1 MIASK
6 EAEDLIKQFEG
17 CHLKA
22 YKDAVGIWT
31 IGWGTTGP
39 GIQEGLAISQHTA
52 DVMLKA
58 HVQDIALDLTDLL
71 RPKVL
76 KQHQFD
82 ALVSFIYNVGL
93 GAFKKST
100 MLSLIKADKM
110 AEAALEFDK
119 WTKAG
124 GKELP
129 GLVKR
134 RKAEKTLFIGVPVVT
149 AVTTTVSPAKK
160 GK

>member
-17 CHLKA
+17 CHLNA
-22 YKDAVGIWT
+22 YKCPAGVWT

-39 GIQEGLAISQHTA
+39 GIREGLVISQHTA

-58 HVQDIALDLTDLL
+58 HIQDIALDLTDLVGNSL
-71 RPKVL
+71 R
-76 KQHQFD
+76 QHQFD
-82 ALVSFIYNVGL
+82 ALVAFIYNIGL

-100 MLSLIKADKM
+100 MLSLIKRGKM
-110 AEAALEFDK
+110 DEAALEFDK
-119 WTKAG
+119 WVKAA
-124 GKELP
+124 GKTLP

-149 AVTTTVSPAKK
+149 TVTTTTSPKK
-160 GK
+160 AP

>member
-22 YKDAVGIWT
+22 YKCPAGLWT

-39 GIQEGLAISQHTA
+39 GIREGLVISQHSA
-52 DVMLKA
+52 DMMLKA
-58 HVQDIALDLTDLL
+58 HIQDIALDLTDLL
-71 RPKVL
+71 RPKSL

-82 ALVSFIYNVGL
+82 ALVSFVYNIGI

-110 AEAALEFDK
+110 GEAASEFDK

-124 GKELP
+124 GKPLK
-129 GLVKR
+129 GLIR
-134 RKAEKTLFIGVPVVT
+134 RRRAEKELFVGVPVMATV
-149 AVTTTVSPAKK
+149 VTTTSPKK

>member
-22 YKDAVGIWT
+22 YKCPAGVWT

-39 GIQEGLAISQHTA
+39 GIQEGLVISQHTA

-58 HVQDIALDLTDLL
+58 HIQDIALDLTDLL
-71 RPKVL
+71 RPKSL

-82 ALVSFIYNVGL
+82 ALISFIYNVGI

-100 MLSLIKADKM
+100 MLVLIKRDKM

-119 WTKAG
+119 WTKSG
-124 GKELP
+124 GKVLP

-149 AVTTTVSPAKK
+149 TVTTTTSPKNQT
-160 GK
+160 

>member
-17 CHLKA
+17 CHLNA
-22 YKDAVGIWT
+22 YKCPAGVWT

-39 GIQEGLAISQHTA
+39 GIREGLVISQHTA

-58 HVQDIALDLTDLL
+58 HIQDLALDLTDLVGNSL
-71 RPKVL
+71 R
-76 KQHQFD
+76 QHQFD
-82 ALVSFIYNVGL
+82 ALVAFIYNIGL

-100 MLSLIKADKM
+100 MLSLIKRGKM
-110 AEAALEFDK
+110 DEAALEFDK
-119 WTKAG
+119 WVKAA
-124 GKELP
+124 GKTLP

-149 AVTTTVSPAKK
+149 TVTTTISPKK
-160 GK
+160 AP

>member
-22 YKDAVGIWT
+22 YKCPAGVWT

-39 GIQEGLAISQHTA
+39 GIQEGLVISQHTA

-58 HVQDIALDLTDLL
+58 HIQDIALDLTDL
-71 RPKVL
+71 VGNGL

-82 ALVSFIYNVGL
+82 ALVSFVYNIGL

-100 MLSLIKADKM
+100 LLKLVKAAKM
-110 AEAALEFDK
+110 AEAALEFEK
-119 WTKAG
+119 WVKAA
-124 GKELP
+124 GKTLP
-129 GLVKR
+129 GLIKR
-134 RKAEKTLFIGVPVVT
+134 RKAEKALFIGVVEVST
-149 AVTTTVSPAKK
+149 VITTVSPSKK
-160 GK
+160 AR

>member
-22 YKDAVGIWT
+22 YKCPAGIWT

-39 GIQEGLAISQHTA
+39 GIQEGLVISQHTA

-58 HVQDIALDLTDLL
+58 HIQDIALDLTDILKPLVL
-71 RPKVL
+71 R
-76 KQHQFD
+76 QHQFD
-82 ALVSFIYNVGL
+82 ALVSFIYNVGI

-100 MLSLIKADKM
+100 MLSLIKAGKM
-110 AEAALEFDK
+110 AQAALEFDK

-124 GKELP
+124 GRPLE

-149 AVTTTVSPAKK
+149 TVITTASPSKK

>member
-22 YKDAVGIWT
+22 YKDAVGVWT

-39 GIQEGLAISQHTA
+39 GIQEGLSISQHTA
-52 DVMLKA
+52 DMMLKA
-58 HVQDIALDLTDLL
+58 HIQDIALDLTDILGVQKL
-71 RPKVL
+71 N
-76 KQHQFD
+76 QHQFD
-82 ALVSFIYNVGL
+82 ALISFIYNIGI

-100 MLSLIKADKM
+100 MLKLIKSYKM
-110 AEAALEFDK
+110 AEAALEFER

-124 GKELP
+124 GRELP

-134 RKAEKTLFIGVPVVT
+134 RKAEKRLFIGEVKVNTVY
-149 AVTTTVSPAKK
+149 TTVSPKT

>member
-1 MIASK
+1 MIASRD
-6 EAEDLIKQFEG
+6 AETLIKFFES

-22 YKDAVGIWT
+22 YKCPAGVWT

-39 GIQEGLAISQHTA
+39 GIQEGLTISQQTA
-52 DVMLKA
+52 DTMLKA
-58 HVQDIALDLTDLL
+58 HIQDVALDLTDLL
-71 RPKVL
+71 KPKSL

-82 ALVSFIYNVGL
+82 ALVSFVYNIGI

-100 MLSLIKADKM
+100 MLSLIKRDKM

-119 WTKAG
+119 WTKAA

-134 RKAEKTLFIGVPVVT
+134 RKAEKTLFIGEPSVSTV
-149 AVTTTVSPAKK
+149 ATTVAPKK
-160 GK
+160 IV

>member
-22 YKDAVGIWT
+22 YRCPAGLWT

-39 GIQEGLAISQHTA
+39 GIQEGLVISQHTA
-52 DVMLKA
+52 DMMLKA
-58 HVQDIALDLTDLL
+58 HVQDIALDLTDILGVQ
-71 RPKVL
+71 KL

-82 ALVSFIYNVGL
+82 ALVSFVYNIGI

-100 MLSLIKADKM
+100 MLKYIKAYKM
-110 AEAALEFDK
+110 AEAALEFEK

-124 GKELP
+124 GQELP

-134 RKAEKTLFIGVPVVT
+134 RKAEKKLFIGEVVINT
-149 AVTTTVSPAKK
+149 VYDTVSPKK

>member
-39 GIQEGLAISQHTA
+39 GIQEGLVISQHSA
-52 DVMLKA
+52 DMMLKA
-58 HVQDIALDLTDLL
+58 HIQDVALDITALL
-71 RPKVL
+71 GEKKL

-82 ALVSFIYNVGL
+82 ALVSFVYNIGI

-100 MLSLIKADKM
+100 MLSLIKRDKM

-119 WTKAG
+119 WTKAA
-124 GKELP
+124 GKTLP
-129 GLVKR
+129 GLIRR

-149 AVTTTVSPAKK
+149 TVVTTTSPKNQT
-160 GK
+160 

>member
-6 EAEDLIKQFEG
+6 EAEELIKQFEG

-39 GIQEGLAISQHTA
+39 GIQDGLVISQSTA
-52 DVMLKA
+52 DSMLKA
-58 HVQDIALDLTDLL
+58 HIQDIALDLTDLL
-71 RPKVL
+71 KPKSL

-82 ALVSFIYNVGL
+82 ALVCFIYNIGL

-100 MLSLIKADKM
+100 MLALIKRDKM
-110 AEAALEFDK
+110 AEAASEFDR
-119 WTKAG
+119 WVKAG

-129 GLVKR
+129 GLVRR
-134 RKAEKTLFIGVPVVT
+134 RKAEKELFIGVPI
-149 AVTTTVSPAKK
+149 ATTTITTTSPKK
-160 GK
+160 AR

>member
-6 EAEDLIKQFEG
+6 DAETLIKFFES

-39 GIQEGLAISQHTA
+39 GIQEGLIISQQTA
-52 DVMLKA
+52 DNMLKA
-58 HVQDIALDLTDLL
+58 HIQDVALDITALL
-71 RPKVL
+71 GDIRL
-76 KQHQFD
+76 LQHQFD
-82 ALVSFIYNVGL
+82 ALVSLVYNIGI

-100 MLSLIKADKM
+100 LLKLIKQRKM

-134 RKAEKTLFIGVPVVT
+134 RKAEKTLFIGEPTSTVV
-149 AVTTTVSPAKK
+149 ASSKAPKNFL
-160 GK
+160 

>member
-6 EAEDLIKQFEG
+6 EAEDLIKLFES

-22 YKDAVGIWT
+22 YKCPAGVWT

-39 GIQEGLAISQHTA
+39 GIQEGLVISQHSA

-58 HVQDIALDLTDLL
+58 HIMDVALDLTD
-71 RPKVL
+71 VL
-76 KQHQFD
+76 KPKSLRQHQFD
-82 ALVSFIYNVGL
+82 ALVSFIYNIGI

-100 MLSLIKADKM
+100 MLKLIKADKM
-110 AEAALEFDK
+110 TEAALEFDK

-124 GKELP
+124 GKELA

-134 RKAEKTLFIGVPVVT
+134 RKAEKELFIGVPVVT
-149 AVTTTVSPAKK
+149 TVVTTTSPKSRK
-160 GK
+160 